1 LSKSESPQL
10 ELTEADHVA
19 VVTFNNPGRANSL
32 SNQTLGESLPRLLT
46 ALGGDAE
53 VRAVVLTGAGGA
65 FCAGSELDA
74 DGFSGTS
81 PAQTIALL
89 RRAHRSVDIIRAMR
103 KPCLAAVNGAAIGAG
118 LGLALACD
126 VRIASPSSR
135 FGTPYVRMGLTPDMG
150 TSFLLRE
157 IAGLANA
164 LELVMTGR
172 VIRADAARAMGLV
185 SRIVD
190 DPLTDALTVA
200 GEIARHPAAAVLG
213 ARALVLESARR
224 GLEWSLSCGE
234 PQAFAAAFHD
244 EEFQDQFATYRAG
257 LGSGTRHQG
266 GRDGE

>member
-1 LSKSESPQL
+1 MTVVSPQL
-10 ELTEADHVA
+10 ELHQVDRVA
-19 VVTFNNPGRANSL
+19 VVTFSNPSRANSL

-46 ALGGDAE
+46 ALGGDPG
-53 VRAVVLTGAGGA
+53 VRAIVITGAGGA

-74 DGFSGTS
+74 DGFSDTR

-89 RRAHRSVDIIRAMR
+89 RQAHRSIGIIRAMR

-126 VRIASPSSR
+126 IRIASPSSR

-157 IAGLANA
+157 VVGVANA

-172 VIRADAARAMGLV
+172 AVTADAASAMGMV
-185 SRIVD
+185 SRVVD
-190 DPLTDALTVA
+190 DPLAETLTLA
-200 GEIARHPAAAVLG
+200 SEIASNPPGAVLG

-234 PQAFAAAFHD
+234 PQAFAAAFHHD
-244 EEFQDQFATYRAG
+244 EFQEQFATYRAG
-257 LGSGTRHQG
+257 LTSRAPNPG
-266 GRDGE
+266 GRDGG

>member
-1 LSKSESPQL
+1 MTGVSPQL
-10 ELTEADHVA
+10 EMHEVDRVA
-19 VVTFNNPGRANSL
+19 VVTFNNPGRANAL

-46 ALGGDAE
+46 ALGGDPD
-53 VRAVVLTGAGGA
+53 VRAVVITGAGGA

-74 DGFSGTS
+74 DGFSDTR

-89 RRAHRSVDIIRAMR
+89 RRAHRTIGIIRAMR

-126 VRIASPSSR
+126 IRIASPSSR

-157 IAGLANA
+157 VVGLANA

-172 VIRADAARAMGLV
+172 AVDAGAARAMGMV

-190 DPLTDALTVA
+190 DPLTEALTLA
-200 GEIARHPAAAVLG
+200 GEIARHPPAAVLA

-224 GLEWSLSCGE
+224 GLEWSLTCGE
-234 PQAFAAAFHD
+234 PQAFAATFHD
-244 EEFQDQFATYRAG
+244 EEFSAQFASYRAG
-257 LGSGTRHQG
+257 LSSRTPRTGA
-266 GRDGE
+266 RDGE

>member
-1 LSKSESPQL
+1 
-10 ELTEADHVA
+10 
-19 VVTFNNPGRANSL
+19 
-32 SNQTLGESLPRLLT
+32 
-46 ALGGDAE
+46 
-53 VRAVVLTGAGGA
+53 
-65 FCAGSELDA
+65 
-74 DGFSGTS
+74 
-81 PAQTIALL
+81 
-89 RRAHRSVDIIRAMR
+89 
-103 KPCLAAVNGAAIGAG
+103 
-118 LGLALACD
+118 
-126 VRIASPSSR
+126 
-135 FGTPYVRMGLTPDMG
+135 
-150 TSFLLRE
+150 
-157 IAGLANA
+157 
-164 LELVMTGR
+164 
-172 VIRADAARAMGLV
+172 V